1 MLFPTGRAIA
11 RFSAATTFDVTTRT
25 TSPPDDTTWVHP
37 APATFPQQG
46 WVAANGLM
54 VVAPGLYEAEVTPE
68 GTIALTIVRAVGWLA
83 RMDLARRPIPA
94 GPGMPTPG
102 AQCLGPVHATVA
114 LLPAGDPALARAVEL
129 GLRAVPA
136 GPAGPGGHEQ
146 GEPPLLEPGRSLLAL
161 SPGAIVLS
169 ALKPGEHGDGMVLRV
184 LNPTDEVV
192 EAVVD
197 LGFPVET
204 VRPVRLDEGTS
215 DDGEV
220 AREGDRIRLTVEP
233 HRLRSVLVD

>member
-1 MLFPTGRAIA
+1 MHR
-11 RFSAATTFDVTTRT
+11 
-25 TSPPDDTTWVHP
+25 PP
-37 APATFPQQG
+37 Q
-46 WVAANGLM
+46 
-54 VVAPGLYEAEVTPE
+54 EV
-68 GTIALTIVRAVGWLA
+68 
-83 RMDLARRPIPA
+83 
-94 GPGMPTPG
+94 
-102 AQCLGPVHATVA
+102 Q
-114 LLPAGDPALARAVEL
+114 
-129 GLRAVPA
+129 
-136 GPAGPGGHEQ
+136 
-146 GEPPLLEPGRSLLAL
+146 PGRSLLAL

-197 LGFPVET
+197 LGFPVGT
-204 VRPVRLDEGTS
+204 VRPVRLDEGPS